1 MTILNPFF
9 GKYGGQYVP
18 EVLIP
23 ALDELERTFVE
34 CRDDPTFKKELSDLL
49 NKYAG
54 RPTPLTLCRNI
65 TKGTKTKIYLKR
77 EDLLHGGAHNTNQVL
92 GQALLAK
99 RMGKTRI
106 IAETGAGQH
115 GVATAL
121 ICALLGFKCRIYM
134 GATDTERQKPNV
146 FRMRLMGAE
155 VIPVKVGEIGRAH
168 V

>member
-23 ALDELERTFVE
+23 ALDQLEKTFVE
-34 CRDDPTFKKELSDLL
+34 AKQDPVFKKELNDLL

-54 RPTPLTLCRNI
+54 RPTPLTLCRNL
-65 TKGTKTKIYLKR
+65 TAGTKTKIYLKR
-77 EDLLHGGAHNTNQVL
+77 EDLLHGGAHKTNQVL

-121 ICALLGFKCRIYM
+121 ICAILGFK
-134 GATDTERQKPNV
+134 
-146 FRMRLMGAE
+146 
-155 VIPVKVGEIGRAH
+155 
-168 V
+168 